1 VKKDATAFT
10 YKLKLIKRAVSL
22 GGVESTITSPVKTS
36 HAKVN
41 AADRAA
47 MGVTDNLLR
56 FSVGIEDAQ
65 DLVNDIK
72 QALD

>member
-1 VKKDATAFT
+1 
-10 YKLKLIKRAVSL
+10 
-22 GGVESTITSPVKTS
+22 
-36 HAKVN
+36 
-41 AADRAA
+41 